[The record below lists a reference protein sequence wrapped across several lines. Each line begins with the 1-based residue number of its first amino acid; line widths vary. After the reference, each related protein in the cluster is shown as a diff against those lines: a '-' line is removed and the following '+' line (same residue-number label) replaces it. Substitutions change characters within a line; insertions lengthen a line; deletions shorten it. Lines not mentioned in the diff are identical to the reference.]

1 MPVFVSF
8 ARFINRT
15 YSAVIPCIRSHLPHH
30 RIESRFDTISDKAQD
45 CKLFFHFCA
54 IFCAP
59 LHICPK
65 CTNNTGYRPFFQ
77 AGGCFLPA
85 EKRDDRR
92 GRPAGGA
99 ERPAVSPAGRTKCG
113 RAYSAGFFRAG
124 AVRPQPDISPP
135 GGPGLFGCSRPPR
148 FAARTPR
155 RTPRPFAASR
165 HPGPR
170 MPRRALPRAA
180 CPSRFR
186 PARRP
191 ETLFIYVYTAR
202 KRPMWGHPGETGRK
216 NRFIGARVLENAA
229 GLCYDGKQYKFLKGF
244 KAGTTASS

>member
-45 CKLFFHFCA
+45 CKLFFLFCA

-85 EKRDDRR
+85 EKRNDRR

-135 GGPGLFGCSRPPR
+135 GGLFDRSRPPR

-170 MPRRALPRAA
+170 MPRRLPL
-180 CPSRFR
+180 PL
-186 PARRP
+186 PARAPAGNAIYLCIYRP
-191 ETLFIYVYTAR
+191 KAPDVGTSRRNGAQKPVY
-202 KRPMWGHPGETGRK
+202 WG
-216 NRFIGARVLENAA
+216 
-229 GLCYDGKQYKFLKGF
+229 
-244 KAGTTASS
+244 ASS

>member
-170 MPRRALPRAA
+170 AG
-180 CPSRFR
+180 
-186 PARRP
+186 
-191 ETLFIYVYTAR
+191 R
-202 KRPMWGHPGETGRK
+202 KRYLYMYIPPESARCGDILAKRGAKTGLLGR
-216 NRFIGARVLENAA
+216 E
-229 GLCYDGKQYKFLKGF
+229 FLKTPPDC
-244 KAGTTASS
+244 AMMENNTNS

>member
-124 AVRPQPDISPP
+124 AVRLQPPAPVRGADSPP
-135 GGPGLFGCSRPPR
+135 DAAPLCRKPASRPAH
-148 FAARTPR
+148 AA
-155 RTPRPFAASR
+155 PRPSA
-165 HPGPR
+165 
-170 MPRRALPRAA
+170 RRLPL
-180 CPSRFR
+180 PL
-186 PARRP
+186 PARAPAGNAIYICIYRP
-191 ETLFIYVYTAR
+191 KAPDVGTSWRNGAQKPVY
-202 KRPMWGHPGETGRK
+202 WG
-216 NRFIGARVLENAA
+216 
-229 GLCYDGKQYKFLKGF
+229 
-244 KAGTTASS
+244 ASS